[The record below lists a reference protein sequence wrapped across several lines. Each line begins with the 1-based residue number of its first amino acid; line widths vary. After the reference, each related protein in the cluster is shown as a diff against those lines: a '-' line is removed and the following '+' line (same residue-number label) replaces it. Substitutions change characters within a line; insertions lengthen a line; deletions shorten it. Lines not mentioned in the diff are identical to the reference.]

1 MKRKMIRVSKNKWK
15 RKIVLEAQDIMA
27 LLITVLL
34 LALIIIQEIR

>member
-1 MKRKMIRVSKNKWK
+1 MKRKMVRMSKNKWR
-15 RKIVLEAQDIMA
+15 RKLVLEAQDIMA